1 MILHWI
7 KLDILFYFIRSYIL
21 YIYIY
26 INIFFYIT
34 NSIYKNK
41 EMIND
46 FLNYENI
53 KIYLNYEQV
62 LKNIVERTSCDEIS
76 NITLIYK
83 TLTFQWVKLKTYRN
97 ILCIINITYEVS
109 LTEISNKYLQ
119 NLQFYFLCE

>member
-1 MILHWI
+1 
-7 KLDILFYFIRSYIL
+7 
-21 YIYIY
+21 
-26 INIFFYIT
+26 
-34 NSIYKNK
+34 
-41 EMIND
+41 MIND